1 MDIAVLKFVV
11 AVAALIV
18 TKFLLEA
25 IRYSDNLMF
34 SFQTV
39 NEFQEVKKDL
49 VKSFDTYSMGLKYC
63 ITSKEH
69 DPNVL
74 NHPAR
79 GPEEIEK
86 TLGLLWSVVEDKI
99 KATPRYNL
107 YGNAR
112 GKPLGPLLKDMSDKE
127 IG

>member
-1 MDIAVLKFVV
+1 MKFVV
-11 AVAALIV
+11 AVAVLIV

-39 NEFQEVKKDL
+39 KEFQEVKKDL

-63 ITSKEH
+63 ITSQEY

-74 NHPAR
+74 NNPAR
-79 GPEEIEK
+79 GHEEIEK
-86 TLGLLWSVVEDKI
+86 NIRTTLVSS
-99 KATPRYNL
+99 R
-107 YGNAR
+107 
-112 GKPLGPLLKDMSDKE
+112 
-127 IG
+127 